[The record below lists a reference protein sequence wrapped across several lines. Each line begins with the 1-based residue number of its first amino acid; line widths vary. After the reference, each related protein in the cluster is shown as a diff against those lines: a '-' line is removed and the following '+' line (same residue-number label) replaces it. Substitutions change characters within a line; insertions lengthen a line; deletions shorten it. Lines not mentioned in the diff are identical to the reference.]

1 MPAPLAPVAAG
12 GTPHRGERLLRDVV
26 GRVVVAEHALDERID
41 RPAVPAVE
49 DLECFRIARYGD
61 LFEELLVGQAPR
73 LHAAEGT

>member
-1 MPAPLAPVAAG
+1 MPCPLAPVAAG
-12 GTPHRGERLLRDVV
+12 ARHTAANASCEASSAA
-26 GRVVVAEHALDERID
+26 VVAEHALDERID

-49 DLECFRIARYGD
+49 DLEGFRIARYGD